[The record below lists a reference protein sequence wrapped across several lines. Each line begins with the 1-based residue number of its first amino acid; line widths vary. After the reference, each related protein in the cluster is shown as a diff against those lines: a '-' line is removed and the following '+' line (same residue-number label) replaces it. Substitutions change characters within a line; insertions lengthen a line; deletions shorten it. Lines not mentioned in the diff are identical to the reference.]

1 MAIAATGAEV
11 RILAGQGGCLDPVDG
26 IGVGVLGRDGSA
38 ALAFANKRTLAA
50 VSLPYSV
57 CSVALD
63 TGLTV
68 ASGSYS
74 LDNFCM

>member
-11 RILAGQGGCLDPVDG
+11 RILAGQGGRLDPVDG
-26 IGVGVLGRDGSA
+26 IGVGVLGGDGSA
-38 ALAFANKRTLAA
+38 ALAFADKRTLAA

-57 CSVALD
+57 GGVALD
-63 TGLTV
+63 MGLTV

-74 LDNFCM
+74 LDSFCI